1 MTTIIDLTTEIDREI
16 ETQLRPRKQ
25 PTCSCCNTLGH
36 QVRSCTDPTMMAHR
50 RQIFQKID
58 RREPP
63 DNILLHLQTLTFPLQ
78 KVVMMKTI
86 NQKPTNIAPYS
97 CKNPQEFHTKVIEY
111 IQARHREQESSI
123 RRQLLSIPPRLLYTW
138 LPRSINDITD
148 MYTRYRE
155 QFEPGDTPMPIE
167 QTQFIIFIT
176 QNSLEPTLYD
186 PYPTY
191 HTMSRW
197 KQFIFHRRDQIN
209 NEIARNL
216 AQNLARNPNTAP
228 LARTAYTFVRN
239 ASKMNKIETID
250 CPICFETV
258 STPNISAPNC
268 GHQFCTQCIRS
279 TIKQYNARQRCPCPM
294 CRAPIQNIVRKDIAT
309 PAEPTVPAVPVTVA

>member
-1 MTTIIDLTTEIDREI
+1 MTTIIDLTTEIDTPIDREI
-16 ETQLRPRKQ
+16 RPRKQ
-25 PTCSCCNTLGH
+25 PTCSCCNALGH
-36 QVRSCTDPTMMAHR
+36 QVRSCTDPAMMAHR

-97 CKNPQEFHTKVIEY
+97 CKNPQEFHAKVTEY
-111 IQARHREQESSI
+111 VETRHREQENSI
-123 RRQLLSIPPRLLYTW
+123 RRQLLAIPPRLIYTW
-138 LPRSINDITD
+138 LPRSINDITEL
-148 MYTRYRE
+148 YTRYCA
-155 QFEPGDTPMPIE
+155 QFTPGDHPPHIE

-176 QNSLEPTLYD
+176 QNRLEPTLYD

-191 HTMSRW
+191 HTMVRW
-197 KQFIFHRRDQIN
+197 KQFLFHRRDQTLA
-209 NEIARNL
+209 EISRNRTHYV
-216 AQNLARNPNTAP
+216 ANVAP
-228 LARTAYTFVRN
+228 VTRTAYTFVRN
-239 ASKMNKIETID
+239 IAKTNKMETID

-268 GHQFCTQCIRS
+268 GHQFCSQCIRN
-279 TIKQYNARQRCPCPM
+279 TIKKYNAGQRCPCPM
-294 CRAPIQNIVRKDIAT
+294 CRAPIQNIIRKDLAP
-309 PAEPTVPAVPVTVA
+309 PAEPTVP